1 MADDIYYYQLHPFF
15 NKDAK
20 MWFDKIPK
28 DIVNIYPELN
38 AVAEGRFPMWVAM
51 VWLMKRS
58 PEDKDKPYGFFDDI
72 RIELRKF
79 YSQSNPLSFQFDGG
93 GYAMDIR
100 DNVREQW
107 KRCDIT
113 WDGMYLKR
121 ILDKSSVENKIEK
134 GENKWRGIPSSI
146 KSNGYIHL
154 RHLLW
159 PLQMKG
165 GNQLFINWPLR
176 PPHIGE

>member
-1 MADDIYYYQLHPFF
+1 MSNKIYYYQLHPFF

-20 MWFDKIPK
+20 MWFDKIPQ
-28 DIVNIYPELN
+28 DIVKYYPELRDI
-38 AVAEGRFPMWVAM
+38 AAGKSPMWVAM

-58 PEDKDKPYGFFDDI
+58 PEDKDRPHKFFDDI
-72 RIELRKF
+72 RRELKKF
-79 YSQSNPLSFQFDGG
+79 YSRSNPLSFQFDGG

-100 DNVREQW
+100 DNVGGQWEQ
-107 KRCDIT
+107 CDIT

-121 ILDKSSVENKIEK
+121 KWDKSSVQDRLDDS
-134 GENKWRGIPSSI
+134 GELWGGIPPSTLN
-146 KSNGYIHL
+146 NGYIHI

-159 PLQMKG
+159 PIKMKR

-176 PPHIGE
+176 PPII